1 MRKKNKTTVLEY
13 LNLDLKKI
21 PKSIINVDT
30 VDVKS
35 TEIRNEKNYKV
46 YKYVAVKDINII
58 LANARRLDEPTK
70 KIENMKDL
78 SFYLNKKNEE
88 EYETFLNLLQNASI
102 EDIKEIEEFESKF
115 KEEVPIKIKYTKD
128 YLWQIYYIKRTNK
141 YYMIVPTQETEQ
153 QTFLYLLKKKIEDR
167 NEKVYVPICNLD
179 YENNYIEKSKI
190 NTLENN
196 LFYFTNKWPM
206 IYEVYDN
213 NDNLSIDIIGQV
225 DIYENIESDYK
236 LHFTEGNTLK
246 DFYNL
251 VKTLFYIQTELANY
265 FKFDIILDEKG
276 TIHFYFKD
284 NEITNSNLNEFY
296 SNEIKRNLKS
306 IEEIENIQVAL
317 TKKLNK
323 LKLQEKSLN
332 SELLEKQKQISTF
345 LECKKTFFGRVKY
358 FFKYSKKKL
367 SIQEQ
372 NITEENVEPE
382 DSGYIKPSYGD
393 CMEDLIYVCKELKT
407 KTTIAATTRLDIQ
420 NLTVKIEVLKKKI
433 ENATLYIK
441 EIESHKKSIFEF
453 WKFTNKDEKNQLA
466 EGVIQAEN
474 ETRIEKNFNV
484 KEDITEFGKYLD
496 SMQRKSLTEEE
507 QNSLLLTETK
517 ILDDINSIINKERI
531 TTENLQKLKENE
543 KLINI
548 DEAILAHRE
557 TTKNIKSI
565 LEITEDLS
573 LEEYSKKLENIVIN
587 IEKALKKSKI
597 NTTISLYTTKKPK
610 NELTRLEINPQKL
623 ITSNKKIELYKIN
636 FKSNSNLLAFSNII
650 FFNNR
655 NKTLPIGMDY
665 STHMLADLR
674 KTELIKIKTTT
685 NYIINLLDNSTKEQ
699 VTKIDITE
707 ISA

>member
-1 MRKKNKTTVLEY
+1 MRKNKTNVLEY

-21 PKSIINVDT
+21 PKTIINID
-30 VDVKS
+30 DIDIKS

-46 YKYVAVKDINII
+46 YKYVAVKDINIV
-58 LANARRLDEPTK
+58 LANARRLDEPAK

-78 SFYLNKKNEE
+78 SFYFNKKNEE
-88 EYETFLNLLQNASI
+88 EYETLLNLLQNASI
-102 EDIKEIEEFESKF
+102 EDVKEIEEFEAEF
-115 KEEVPIKIKYTKD
+115 KENVPIKIKYTKD

-153 QTFLYLLKKKIEDR
+153 QAFLYLLKKKIEDS
-167 NEKVYVPICNLD
+167 NEKIYVPICNLD

-206 IYEVYDN
+206 IYEVYDK

-236 LHFTEGNTLK
+236 LHFTEENTLK

-251 VKTLFYIQTELANY
+251 TKTLFYIQTELANY

-296 SNEIKRNLKS
+296 SSEIKRNLKN
-306 IEEIENIQVAL
+306 IEEIENIQIAL

-323 LKLQEKSLN
+323 LKIQEKSLN

-367 SIQEQ
+367 SVQEQ
-372 NITEENVEPE
+372 NTIEENVETE
-382 DSGYIKPSYGD
+382 DAGYIKPSYGD
-393 CMEDLIYVCKELKT
+393 CIEDLIYVCKELKT

-484 KEDITEFGKYLD
+484 KEDLTELGKYLD

-548 DEAILAHRE
+548 DETILAHRE

-573 LEEYSKKLENIVIN
+573 LEEYSKKLENIVMN

-699 VTKIDITE
+699 VTKINITE
-707 ISA
+707 INV

>member
-1 MRKKNKTTVLEY
+1 MRKKNKTTVLDY

-21 PKSIINVDT
+21 PKSIINIDDVDI
-30 VDVKS
+30 KS

-46 YKYVAVKDINII
+46 YKYIAVKDINIV
-58 LANARRLDEPTK
+58 LANARRLDEPAK

-78 SFYLNKKNEE
+78 SYYLNKKNEE
-88 EYETFLNLLQNASI
+88 EYETILNLLQNASI
-102 EDIKEIEEFESKF
+102 EDVKEIEKFEDEF
-115 KEEVPIKIKYTKD
+115 KEDVPIKIKYTKD

-153 QTFLYLLKKKIEDR
+153 QTFLYLLKKKIEDS
-167 NEKVYVPICNLD
+167 NEKIYVPICNLD

-190 NTLENN
+190 NTLENS

-236 LHFTEGNTLK
+236 LHFKEENTLK

-251 VKTLFYIQTELANY
+251 TKTLFYIQTELANY
-265 FKFDIILDEKG
+265 FKFDIILDETG

-367 SIQEQ
+367 SVQEQ
-372 NITEENVEPE
+372 NIIEENIETE
-382 DSGYIKPSYGD
+382 DAGYIKPSYCD
-393 CMEDLIYVCKELKT
+393 CIEDLIYVCKELKT

-420 NLTVKIEVLKKKI
+420 NLTVKIEILKKKI

-474 ETRIEKNFNV
+474 ETRIEKKFNV
-484 KEDITEFGKYLD
+484 KEDLTEFGKYLD

-507 QNSLLLTETK
+507 KNSLLLTETK

-548 DEAILAHRE
+548 DEAILDHRE

-565 LEITEDLS
+565 LGITEDLS

>member
-1 MRKKNKTTVLEY
+1 MRKNKTSVLEY
-13 LNLDLKKI
+13 LNLNLKKI
-21 PKSIINVDT
+21 PKSIINVDD
-30 VDVKS
+30 VDIKS
-35 TEIRNEKNYKV
+35 TEIRNEKNYKI
-46 YKYVAVKDINII
+46 YKYVSIKDINIV
-58 LANARRLDEPTK
+58 LTNARRLDEPAK

-88 EYETFLNLLQNASI
+88 EYETLLNLLQNASI
-102 EDIKEIEEFESKF
+102 EDIKEIEEFEGKF
-115 KEEVPIKIKYTKD
+115 KEDVPIKIKYTKD

-153 QTFLYLLKKKIEDR
+153 QAFIYILKKKIEDI
-167 NEKVYVPICNLD
+167 NEKIYVPICNLD

-236 LHFTEGNTLK
+236 LHFTEENTLK

-306 IEEIENIQVAL
+306 IEEIENIQIAL

-358 FFKYSKKKL
+358 FFKYSKKK
-367 SIQEQ
+367 SSVQEQ
-372 NITEENVEPE
+372 NTIEENVEIE
-382 DSGYIKPSYGD
+382 DTGYIKPSYGD
-393 CMEDLIYVCKELKT
+393 CIEDLIYVCKELKT

-484 KEDITEFGKYLD
+484 KEDLVEFGKYLD

>member
-1 MRKKNKTTVLEY
+1 MRKNKTSVLEY
-13 LNLDLKKI
+13 LNLNLKKI
-21 PKSIINVDT
+21 PKSLINADDVDI
-30 VDVKS
+30 KS

-46 YKYVAVKDINII
+46 YKYVSIKDINIV
-58 LANARRLDEPTK
+58 LTNARRLDEPAK

-88 EYETFLNLLQNASI
+88 EYDILLNLLQSAST
-102 EDIKEIEEFESKF
+102 EDIKELEEFEGKF
-115 KEEVPIKIKYTKD
+115 KENVPIKIKYTKD
-128 YLWQIYYIKRTNK
+128 YLWQIYYIRRTNK

-153 QTFLYLLKKKIEDR
+153 QAFIYILKKKIENS
-167 NEKVYVPICNLD
+167 NEKIYVPICNLD

-206 IYEVYDN
+206 IYEVYDK

-236 LHFTEGNTLK
+236 LHFTEENTLK

-251 VKTLFYIQTELANY
+251 TKTLFYIQTELANY

-296 SNEIKRNLKS
+296 SSEIKRNLKN
-306 IEEIENIQVAL
+306 IEEIENIQIAL

-323 LKLQEKSLN
+323 LKIQEKSLN

-367 SIQEQ
+367 SVQEQ
-372 NITEENVEPE
+372 NTIEENVETE
-382 DSGYIKPSYGD
+382 DAGYIKPSYGD
-393 CMEDLIYVCKELKT
+393 CIEDLIYVCKELKT

-484 KEDITEFGKYLD
+484 KEDLTELGKYLD

-548 DEAILAHRE
+548 DETILAHRE

-573 LEEYSKKLENIVIN
+573 LEEYSKKLENIVMN

-674 KTELIKIKTTT
+674 KTELIKIKTTI